1 MLLWNRQLT
10 ISPDS
15 LNAGM
20 AGMVDAVTHVNSV
33 SDYEFALW
41 APVLGTFGRWV
52 FRPAAKTSA
61 RSPMRW
67 RSVAFRTKPSGQ
79 RSMP

>member
-15 LNAGM
+15 FNAGM

-41 APVLGTFGRWV
+41 APVLGTFGEGGHFVPLRRLWPV
-52 FRPAAKTSA
+52 R
-61 RSPMRW
+61 R
-67 RSVAFRTKPSGQ
+67 
-79 RSMP
+79 